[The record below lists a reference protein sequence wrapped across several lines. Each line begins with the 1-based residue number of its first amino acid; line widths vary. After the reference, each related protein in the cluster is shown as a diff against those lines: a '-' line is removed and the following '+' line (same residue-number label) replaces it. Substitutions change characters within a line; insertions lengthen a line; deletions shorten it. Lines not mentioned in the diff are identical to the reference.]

1 MKKGLACLVAGSM
14 MVSLIAPAAA
24 GAENT
29 PMQVGKGQMQAG
41 SLHSAPYQDMTGHWA
56 EAAVTRMQNLDLIK
70 GYSNGTL
77 KPNERISRAE
87 FVVLLDRVFGFAG
100 GQASG
105 SVSFSDLNERDWY
118 YDALVRAHGSGIIQ
132 GTDAAH
138 LSPDLPITRQDAA
151 VMADRAF
158 QLSTGKEDKQVL
170 IRFKDVQ
177 EVADYAKNALSYL
190 VQEKIVNGYNDEL
203 SPKSD
208 ITRAEAATL
217 MSTLITDVKHTSG
230 TYESNVDG
238 NLVVR
243 STDVTLRNMTVDGNL
258 LLAEGIGEGTVT
270 LDGVTV
276 KGSVI
281 IKGGGSH
288 SIDIHGSK
296 LKHVIVDKAFGSV
309 HVNIEGNSEVNEM
322 TVMRKATVELSAE
335 SMIDRLSVNSKARHT
350 RIDAKGKIKLLNV
363 EAENVLVNG
372 ESVTTGQHSVNTK
385 KGNEQPEHP
394 EQPKSTL
401 PGSENGSNAATP
413 SNPGG
418 VAPPV
423 PGTPSGEK
431 PIPATTIPNEQWE
444 LIWNDEFSGS
454 SVDASK
460 WTVQDTGLVYNNELQ
475 YYSPDNTR
483 IVKDGDRNVL
493 QIEAKREQKSGKSFT
508 SGKLITMGK
517 GDWTYGKVVVRA
529 KLPVQQGMWPAIWMM
544 PTDEAHYGGWPAS
557 GEIDIMELIGG
568 KNKDHEVYSTIHY
581 DSKKPDGSHGHD
593 QGKFTLPQGQSFADD
608 YHDFQV
614 EWLPGMIRFYV
625 DGKLH
630 HQVNNWQT
638 TAAGQPES
646 YTFPAPFDRPF
657 YLILNLAVGGDWPG
671 SPESEFV
678 SEKMNVDFVRV
689 YSYKSMDQWPDV
701 TSNPIEPERQREPQA
716 DGNQIYN
723 ERFTEGVDATGV
735 PKEWKFITNAGGA
748 GKVEVVD
755 DEQKGKAAKVTIS
768 QAGTESYSIQLTQM
782 PIYLKKNKKYKVQF
796 DAKASANRVIRS
808 KVTQFEKSWTN
819 YSEEKVFSLTPDW
832 QPFEYTFNMRNGS
845 DNNARFEFNLGL
857 NEGEVTLANVKL
869 TEIGEAD
876 SLPVERKA
884 LPDGNYIF
892 NGTFDQGKERLGFWS
907 NRIQSGAEAQ
917 ISVNNFL
924 KFPIMERQLV
934 VDVKQTN
941 GEPDQVAVI
950 QPDMKL
956 EGSTTYGFSFDAKAD
971 MPRTMEVDLSSAEGH
986 EVQVHQGQQ
995 IQLGQE
1001 LKNYT
1006 GEIVIGE
1013 GAAAATSEL
1022 KLLFGS
1028 STGKV
1033 YVDNVRLTKRGKP
1046 VLIQGYTHIPATDAW
1061 MMQGLQLEN
1070 SDEGGKHVSYMDEGD
1085 LLQFKMDVASD
1096 GVYAFSTRMAS
1107 AKADSKV
1114 RFSIQDEQ
1122 GITVASTDLL
1132 LGDTGGWQTYKTV
1145 YLPAF
1150 SLKAGAS
1157 YYVNLEGNEYNTRWL
1172 DVSQSQVKNGE
1183 LTANSADW
1191 TLIPDVLAATY
1202 GSDHGMSITL
1212 PGTTENWWEVLLQ
1225 QGQLSLEGSKTYR
1238 LSFEATSSA
1247 PKSMQ
1252 AVVSQGSGGDTKY
1265 MDETVNLT
1273 ETKQRYAYTFTM
1285 GEQGD
1290 AAALLNFGLGTPPA
1304 GEHNVSLQN
1313 VMLFEV
1319 NPAAD
1324 QGGQPVH
1331 VNLIPNGDFAK
1342 GSEGWFKHSDG
1353 VESELVVSVDNQK
1366 LQAQIG
1372 QVGNNPWDRQVI
1384 NEGFAMQQGYKY
1396 KLMFKAKADKP
1407 REMGIG
1413 IGWVDVPAGYAWHG
1427 FFGER
1432 VDLST
1437 SEQEYTFTFDTTE
1450 PSYANSRIVFDM
1462 GNISGIEDGNTT
1474 ITLSDVS
1481 LINLGP
1487 AQ

>member
-1 MKKGLACLVAGSM
+1 MKKGLACLVAGCM
-14 MVSLIAPAAA
+14 MVSLIFPAAA

-29 PMQVGKGQMQAG
+29 PKQVETGQMQAD
-41 SLHSAPYQDMTGHWA
+41 SLHSAPYQDLAGHWA
-56 EAAVTRMQNLDLIK
+56 ESAVLRMRNLDLIK
-70 GYSNGTL
+70 GYSNGMF
-77 KPNERISRAE
+77 KPSEPISRAE
-87 FVVLLDRVFGFAG
+87 FVSLLDRIFGFAG
-100 GQASG
+100 GQA
-105 SVSFSDLNERDWY
+105 VASFSDFNETNWY
-118 YDALVRAHGSGIIQ
+118 YDAMVRAHGSGIIH
-132 GTDAAH
+132 GTDVAH
-138 LSPDLPITRQDAA
+138 LSPELSITRQDAA

-158 QLSTGKEDKQVL
+158 QLSTGKEDGRL
-170 IRFKDVQ
+170 LTGYKDVQ
-177 EVADYAKNALSYL
+177 DVADYAKKSFSYL
-190 VQEKIVNGYNDEL
+190 IQAKIVNGYNGKL
-203 SPKSD
+203 SPKTY
-208 ITRAEAATL
+208 ITRAEAATM
-217 MSTLITDVKHTSG
+217 MSALISDVNYAPG
-230 TYESNVDG
+230 TYESNVNG

-243 STDVTLRNMTVDGNL
+243 SSDVMLRNMTVNGNL

-270 LDGVTV
+270 LHGVTV

-288 SIDIHGSK
+288 SVDIRDSK
-296 LKHVIVDKAFGSV
+296 LQQVIVNKTFGSV
-309 HVNIEGNSEVNEM
+309 HVNIEGNSEVDEM
-322 TVMRKATVELSAE
+322 TVMRKATVGLSKE
-335 SMIDRLSVNSKARHT
+335 SVIDRLIVNSSARHT

-363 EAENVLVNG
+363 KAGTVLVNG
-372 ESVTTGQHSVNTK
+372 KTLTTGQHSVNTT
-385 KGNEQPEHP
+385 KGNEQS
-394 EQPKSTL
+394 EQPKSTT
-401 PGSENGSNAATP
+401 PGSGNGSNAATP
-413 SNPGG
+413 SSPGG
-418 VAPPV
+418 VTPSV
-423 PGTPSGEK
+423 PGTSGEK

-460 WTVQDTGLVYNNELQ
+460 WTIQDTGLVYNNELQ

-483 IVKDGDRNVL
+483 IVKDGERNVL

-581 DSKKPDGSHGHD
+581 DSEKPDGSHGHD
-593 QGKFTLPQGQSFADD
+593 QGKFTLPQGQSFADE

-671 SPESEFV
+671 SPESGFV

-689 YSYKSMDQWPDV
+689 YSYKHMDQWPDV
-701 TSNPIEPERQREPQA
+701 TSNPIEPEQQREPQA

-723 ERFTEGVDATGV
+723 ERFTEGEDATGA
-735 PKEWKFITNAGGA
+735 PNDWKFITNAGGA
-748 GKVEVVD
+748 GKVEVID

-768 QAGTESYSIQLTQM
+768 QAGTENYSIQLTQM
-782 PIYLKKNKKYKVQF
+782 PIYMKKNKKYKVQF
-796 DAKASANRVIRS
+796 DAKASVNRVIRS

-819 YSEEKVFSLTPDW
+819 YSEEKVFSLTSDW
-832 QPFEYTFNMRNGS
+832 QPYEYTFNMRNGS

-857 NEGEVTLANVKL
+857 AEGEVILANVKL

-876 SLPVERKA
+876 SLPVERKV

-934 VDVKQTN
+934 VEVKQTN
-941 GEPDQVAVI
+941 GEPGQVAVV

-956 EGSTTYGFSFDAKAD
+956 EGGTTYGFSFDAKANV
-971 MPRTMEVDLSSAEGH
+971 PRTMDVDLSSAEGH
-986 EVQVHQGQQ
+986 EVQVNQGQQ

-1001 LKNYT
+1001 LVTYT

-1013 GAAAATSEL
+1013 GAAVATSEL

-1028 STGKV
+1028 SKGKV

-1046 VLIQGYTHIPATDAW
+1046 ISIQGYAHIPATEAW

-1085 LLQFKMDVASD
+1085 LLQFKMDVATD

-1107 AKADSKV
+1107 AEADAKV
-1114 RFSIQDEQ
+1114 RFSIKDEQ
-1122 GITVASTDLL
+1122 GTTVSSSELM
-1132 LGDTGGWQTYKTV
+1132 LGETGGWQTYKTV
-1145 YLPAF
+1145 YLPAVP
-1150 SLKAGAS
+1150 LKAGAA
-1157 YYVNLEGNEYNTRWL
+1157 YYINFEGNEYNTRWL

-1183 LTANSADW
+1183 LTANAKDW
-1191 TLIPDVLAATY
+1191 TLIPDVLATAY
-1202 GSDHGMSITL
+1202 GNDHGMSITL
-1212 PGTTENWWEVLLQ
+1212 PGITENWWEVLLQ

-1238 LSFEATSSA
+1238 LSFEASASA
-1247 PKSMQ
+1247 PKSIQ

-1265 MDETVNLT
+1265 MDETVHLT
-1273 ETKQRYAYTFTM
+1273 GTKQRYAYIFTM

-1290 AAALLNFGLGTPPA
+1290 AAALLNFGLGTPSA

-1313 VMLFEV
+1313 VTLFEV
-1319 NPAAD
+1319 NPDAD

-1331 VNLIPNGDFAK
+1331 VNLMPNGDLAK

-1353 VESELVVSVDNQK
+1353 NSAELAISVENQK

-1372 QVGNNPWDRQVI
+1372 QAGNNPWDRQVI
-1384 NEGFAMQQGYKY
+1384 NEGFAIQQGYKY
-1396 KLMFKAKADKP
+1396 KLMFKARADKP
-1407 REMGIG
+1407 RKMGLG
-1413 IGWVDVPAGYAWHG
+1413 VGWVDIPAGYAWHG

-1432 VDLST
+1432 VSLST
-1437 SEQEYTFTFDTTE
+1437 SEQEFTFIFETTE

-1462 GNISGIEDGNTT
+1462 GSISGIEDGNTT

-1481 LINLGP
+1481 LINMGP

>member
-14 MVSLIAPAAA
+14 MVSLVCPAVA
-24 GAENT
+24 GADSTSKQAEAE
-29 PMQVGKGQMQAG
+29 QVQAG
-41 SLHSAPYQDMTGHWA
+41 SLHSAPYKDLTGHWA
-56 EAAVTRMQNLDLIK
+56 EDAVTRMQNLALIK
-70 GYSNGTL
+70 GYTDGTF

-87 FVVLLDRVFGFAG
+87 FVVMLDRVFGFAG
-100 GQASG
+100 GPLSATY
-105 SVSFSDLNERDWY
+105 SDVNEEDWY
-118 YDALVRAHGSGIIQ
+118 YDALVRANGSGIIQ

-158 QLSTGKEDKQVL
+158 QLSAGKEDEQAL
-170 IRFKDVQ
+170 TDFKD
-177 EVADYAKNALSYL
+177 EKDVADYAKKAFSYL
-190 VQEKIVNGYNDEL
+190 IQEKIVNGYNGQL
-203 SPKSD
+203 APKSD

-217 MSTLITDVKHTSG
+217 MSNMITDVKNVPG
-230 TYESNVDG
+230 TYESSVDG

-243 STDVTLRNMTVDGNL
+243 SSDVTLKNMTISGNL
-258 LLAEGIGEGTVT
+258 LLTEGIGEGTVT

-276 KGSVI
+276 TGSVI
-281 IKGGGSH
+281 VKGGGSH
-288 SIDIHGSK
+288 SIDIRSSK
-296 LKHVIVDKAFGSV
+296 LKHVVVDKASGSGLV
-309 HVNIEGNSEVNEM
+309 HVNIAGNSVVEEM
-322 TVMRKATVELSAE
+322 TVIRKATVELSDE
-335 SMIDRLSVNSKARHT
+335 SVIDMLSVNSQARHT

-363 EAENVLVNG
+363 EALNVLVNG
-372 ESVTTGQHSVNTK
+372 KTVTKGRHSVNMTS
-385 KGNEQPEHP
+385 GNEQSA
-394 EQPKSTL
+394 QPKPST
-401 PGSENGSNAATP
+401 PGSGSTVSSPSAPAGQTP
-413 SNPGG
+413 S
-418 VAPPV
+418 V
-423 PGTPSGEK
+423 PGNPAGEK
-431 PIPATTIPNEQWE
+431 PIPATTIPDEDWE
-444 LIWNDEFSGS
+444 MIWNDEFDGS
-454 SVDASK
+454 AVDDSK

-475 YYSPDNTR
+475 YYSPDNIR
-483 IVKDGDRNVL
+483 IVKDGARNVL
-493 QIEAKREQKSGKSFT
+493 QIEAKREQKSGKAFT

-581 DSKKPDGSHGHD
+581 DAVKPDGSHGHD
-593 QGKFTLPQGQSFADD
+593 QGKFTLPAGESFADE

-689 YSYKSMDQWPDV
+689 YSYKNLNEWPDV

-723 ERFTEGVDATGV
+723 ERFAEGSDASGV
-735 PKEWKFITNAGGA
+735 PTDWKFITNDGGA
-748 GKVEVVD
+748 GKVEVVE
-755 DEQKGKAAKVTIS
+755 DEQKGKAAKVTIT
-768 QAGTESYSIQLTQM
+768 QAGTENYSVQLTQM
-782 PIYLKKNKKYKVQF
+782 PIYVKKNKKYKVQF

-819 YSEEKVFSLTPDW
+819 YSGEQTFSLTTDW
-832 QPFEYTFNMRNGS
+832 QPYEYTFNMRDGA

-857 NEGEVTLANVKL
+857 SDASVMVTNVRL
-869 TEIGEAD
+869 IEIGEAD
-876 SLPVERKA
+876 PLPVERKA
-884 LPDGNYIF
+884 LPDGNYVF

-907 NRIQSGAEAQ
+907 TQVQSGAVAQ
-917 ISVNNFL
+917 VSVNNFL

-934 VDVKQTN
+934 VDVAQTD
-941 GEPDQVAVI
+941 GQPDQVAVV
-950 QPDMKL
+950 QPDLKL
-956 EGSTTYGFSFDAKAD
+956 EGGTTYGFSFDAKAD
-971 MPRTMEVDLSSAEGH
+971 TPRTMDIGLSTAEGH
-986 EVQVHQGQQ
+986 DVQIYQGQQ

-1001 LKNYT
+1001 MKNYT

-1013 GAAAATSEL
+1013 GTALATSEL

-1028 STGKV
+1028 STGKA

-1046 VLIQGYTHIPATDAW
+1046 VSIVGYAHIPAAEAW
-1061 MMQGLQLEN
+1061 LMQGLQLEN
-1070 SDEGGKHVSYMDEGD
+1070 SEEGGKHVSYMDEGD
-1085 LLQFKMDVASD
+1085 LLQYKMDVAND
-1096 GVYAFSTRMAS
+1096 GVYAFSTRLAS
-1107 AKADSKV
+1107 AKNDSKV
-1114 RFSIQDEQ
+1114 RFSVKDEQ
-1122 GITVASTDLL
+1122 GMTVASSELL

-1145 YLPAF
+1145 YLPAVT
-1150 SLKAGAS
+1150 LKAGAT
-1157 YYVNLEGNEYNTRWL
+1157 YYVNFEGNEYNTRWL
-1172 DVSQSQVKNGE
+1172 DISQNKLKNGE
-1183 LTANSADW
+1183 LASDRTNWD
-1191 TLIPDVLAATY
+1191 LIPADLSASHDDQA
-1202 GSDHGMSITL
+1202 GIRMSL
-1212 PGTTENWWEVLLQ
+1212 PGTSGNWWDAYLQ
-1225 QGQLSLEGSKTYR
+1225 QGQFALDAGKTYR
-1238 LSFEATSSA
+1238 LSFEASASA

-1252 AVVSQGSGGDTKY
+1252 AVISQGSGDFAKY
-1265 MDETVNLT
+1265 MEEKVELT
-1273 ETKQRYAYTFTM
+1273 EAKQAYTYTFTM
-1285 GEQGD
+1285 GEASD
-1290 AAALLNFGLGTPPA
+1290 SAAVLAFGLGYPLTEA
-1304 GEHNVSLQN
+1304 HTVSIQN
-1313 VMLFEV
+1313 VLLFEV
-1319 NPAAD
+1319 NPGAD
-1324 QGGQPVH
+1324 LGGQPVH

-1342 GSEGWFKHSDG
+1342 GSEGWFKHADG
-1353 VESELVVSVDNQK
+1353 NAADLIISVVNQQ

-1372 QVGNNPWDRQVI
+1372 QAGNNPWDRQVI
-1384 NEGFAMQQGYKY
+1384 NEGFGIQQGYTY
-1396 KLMFKAKADKP
+1396 KLAFKVKADKP
-1407 REMGIG
+1407 RKMGLG

-1437 SEQEYTFTFDTTE
+1437 EEQEYAYTFEATE

-1462 GNISGIEDGNTT
+1462 GNISGAEDGNTS

-1481 LINLGP
+1481 LINMGP